1 MIFWKTILFSLFALF
16 IVSAHADASTAGIL
30 TSTTGNT
37 LNGLTD
43 SSCSAVKT
51 ASQSYG
57 YGFTVSACS
66 SDPVIVGS
74 NLTWYSSAFGTTATW
89 TVATIT
95 ATPPATTPSGSC
107 VAPPIDYAY
116 AGQVW
121 ALAFSSVIFLWLFST
136 QIGVVLGFI
145 RGRR

>member
-1 MIFWKTILFSLFALF
+1 MFKSIFFTLGFIFSLSVFA
-16 IVSAHADASTAGIL
+16 STSTAGLL

-43 SSCSAVKT
+43 SSCSAVKA

-57 YGFTVSACS
+57 YGFTVTACS
-66 SDPVIVGS
+66 VDPVVVGAT
-74 NLTWYSSAFGTTATW
+74 LTWYSSSFGSATW

-95 ATPPATTPSGSC
+95 ATALASSITSC
-107 VAPPIDYAY
+107 VAPPIDYSY
-116 AGQVW
+116 ASKVW
-121 ALAFSSVIFLWLFST
+121 ALAFSSVIFLWFSST
-136 QIGVVLGFI
+136 GIGAVLNMI

>member
-1 MIFWKTILFSLFALF
+1 MNIFKSILLVLGFLFA
-16 IVSAHADASTAGIL
+16 VPSYATGSTAGLL

-43 SSCSAVKT
+43 SSCSAVKA

-95 ATPPATTPSGSC
+95 ATPPASTPTGSC

>member
-1 MIFWKTILFSLFALF
+1 MNIFKSILLVLGFLFA
-16 IVSAHADASTAGIL
+16 VSSYATGSTAGLL

-43 SSCSAVKT
+43 SSCSAVKA

-57 YGFTVSACS
+57 YGFTVTACS
-66 SDPVIVGS
+66 VDPVVVGAT
-74 NLTWYSSAFGTTATW
+74 LTWFSSSFGSATW

-95 ATPPATTPSGSC
+95 ATPPASTSSGSC

-121 ALAFSSVIFLWLFST
+121 SLAFSSVIFLWLFST

-145 RGRR
+145 RGRL

>member
-1 MIFWKTILFSLFALF
+1 MIFWKTILFALTASF

-43 SSCSAVKT
+43 SSCSAVKA

-57 YGFTVSACS
+57 YGFTVTACS
-66 SDPVIVGS
+66 VDPVVVGAT
-74 NLTWYSSAFGTTATW
+74 LTWFSSSFGSATW

-95 ATPPATTPSGSC
+95 ATPPASTSSGSC

-121 ALAFSSVIFLWLFST
+121 SLAFSSVIFLWLFST